1 MQEILLLLCSSLGF
15 SFLFGIFEY
24 QEQYPVQGIAVS
36 KLKGVSV
43 YELNGSEPFLQN
55 CETNDINR
63 LVFDSPEYSIIDVR
77 FAARSW
83 YCIDIVTNTI

>member
-15 SFLFGIFEY
+15 SFLFGFFEY
-24 QEQYPVQGIAVS
+24 QQHYPVQGIAVS

-43 YELNGSEPFLQN
+43 YVLNGSEPFLQN

-83 YCIDIVTNTI
+83 YCIDIGTNTI

>member
-15 SFLFGIFEY
+15 SALFGFFEY

-36 KLKGVSV
+36 SLKGVSV
-43 YELNGSEPFLQN
+43 YVLNGSEPFLQN
-55 CETNDINR
+55 CETNDMNR
-63 LVFDSPEYSIIDVR
+63 LLFDTKEFGIIDVR
-77 FAARSW
+77 FTARAW